1 MRNTNKA
8 IYFLTVKV
16 LEDHIHYLGVF
27 IKDDGK
33 PAKT

>member
-1 MRNTNKA
+1 MRSTNNA
-8 IYFLTVKV
+8 IYFSTVKV
-16 LEDHIHYLGVF
+16 LEDRINYLGVF